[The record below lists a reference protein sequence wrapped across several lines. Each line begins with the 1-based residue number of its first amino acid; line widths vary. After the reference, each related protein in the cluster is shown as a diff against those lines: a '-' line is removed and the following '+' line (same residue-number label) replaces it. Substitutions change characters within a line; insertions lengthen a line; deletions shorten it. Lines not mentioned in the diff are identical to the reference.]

1 MNAGPSSAVSGNGQQ
16 EDTSSSD
23 QPIWF
28 KEDEKWELTWPIW
41 HMLPW
46 GERKALAKE
55 HGYKTI
61 GEFEE
66 DMTLRRAVGESH
78 DAILPPPY
86 DPSLVYSHLEEA
98 SQKALAQDHDS
109 GDEQENIGSGLDIY
123 EVEEPALEQILKD
136 DELFEA
142 GGYILSIP
150 EELLHFIFGWL
161 PIDNY
166 AALALVSPHW
176 RYVTRTEQV
185 YKRLCERCYLHTAKR
200 KQLNVA
206 RFGSYRNML
215 YTRPRV
221 RSFGGVY
228 VLKFSQVKR
237 IQRDMWT
244 EIPVG
249 AILETVY
256 YRYLYFMEDGRV
268 VYALTTSS
276 PHEMIP
282 RLVKVYTKNDFDR
295 AAVWGTYQIKKNE
308 VTVIAKQ
315 EWQTVKL
322 ELIIEEV
329 SISGRFGALTFNRH
343 FSSSS
348 GDFDEY
354 YSRDLAE
361 YKVPHEPFRYL
372 KDRRL

>member
-1 MNAGPSSAVSGNGQQ
+1 
-16 EDTSSSD
+16 
-23 QPIWF
+23 
-28 KEDEKWELTWPIW
+28 
-41 HMLPW
+41 
-46 GERKALAKE
+46 
-55 HGYKTI
+55 
-61 GEFEE
+61 
-66 DMTLRRAVGESH
+66 
-78 DAILPPPY
+78 
-86 DPSLVYSHLEEA
+86 
-98 SQKALAQDHDS
+98 
-109 GDEQENIGSGLDIY
+109 
-123 EVEEPALEQILKD
+123 
-136 DELFEA
+136 
-142 GGYILSIP
+142 
-150 EELLHFIFGWL
+150 
-161 PIDNY
+161 
-166 AALALVSPHW
+166 
-176 RYVTRTEQV
+176 
-185 YKRLCERCYLHTAKR
+185 
-200 KQLNVA
+200 
-206 RFGSYRNML
+206 
-215 YTRPRV
+215 
-221 RSFGGVY
+221 
-228 VLKFSQVKR
+228 
-237 IQRDMWT
+237 MWT